1 MNKNYII
8 LFGLLIV
15 LSGGLLFL
23 PEKNNY
29 IQESPENL
37 MWDIAQ
43 PTRYITTD
51 QVAKMIIEKDPLFQL
66 VDVRQDYD
74 FEAFSLPNSY
84 NIPLDSILTEDAN
97 YILDIDDINTILISD
112 DDIKADQAW
121 VIAKRMGYKNVYVMK
136 GGLNC
141 WIRTIIQPEAPLE
154 SAPITDFELYNFR
167 KGASVYF
174 TGAEISIDTDSK
186 QSVNIT
192 RKKKETVAEG
202 GC

>member
-8 LFGLLIV
+8 LFGLLII

-23 PEKNNY
+23 PEKTNY
-29 IQESPENL
+29 IQENPENL

-66 VDVRQDYD
+66 VDVRSDYEFD
-74 FEAFSLPNSY
+74 AFSLPNSY
-84 NIPLDSILTEDAN
+84 NLPVDSILTELAVD
-97 YILDIDDINTILISD
+97 ILSIEDINTIFISD
-112 DDIKADQAW
+112 DDIKADQVW
-121 VIAKRMGYKNVYVMK
+121 VIAKRMGFNNVYVMK

-141 WIRTIIQPEAPLE
+141 WINTIIQPQEPTE
-154 SAPITDFELYNFR
+154 SAPITEFELYNFR

-174 TGAEISIDTDSK
+174 TGAEISVDSDIK
-186 QSVNIT
+186 KTVTIT